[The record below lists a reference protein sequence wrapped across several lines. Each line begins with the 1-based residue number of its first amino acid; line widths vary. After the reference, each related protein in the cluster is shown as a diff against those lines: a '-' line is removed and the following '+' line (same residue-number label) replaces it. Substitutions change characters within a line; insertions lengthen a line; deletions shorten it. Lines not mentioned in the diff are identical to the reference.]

1 MSVLGKLLRDPWLIL
16 GLIAI
21 AGWSI
26 WTLSAKAKKPPL
38 EELEACIEQFEQ
50 AVRIE
55 RRLRWHVRDFCDQDQ
70 ELDPINNP
78 CLSDTPRSK
87 ADRARSEPSY
97 TSMTWDLKELRETYP
112 EFIQAR
118 KEIQA
123 EKRKRWEGREDEFE
137 RLTMEA
143 TLKTFDHISMNPS
156 QIRKR
161 PIYINQKGLDLVAK
175 KLTAA
180 RADAETRS
188 VLEQADQCARAIL

>member
-26 WTLSAKAKKPPL
+26 WTLGAKAEKPPL
-38 EELEACIEQFEQ
+38 KEVETCLDKVEQ
-50 AVRIE
+50 AARIE
-55 RRLRWHVRDFCDQDQ
+55 RRIRGDVREFCDQDQ
-70 ELDPINNP
+70 ELDPMENP
-78 CLSDTPRSK
+78 CLSDAPRSK
-87 ADRARSEPSY
+87 ADRARSKRSY
-97 TSMTWDLKELRETYP
+97 AGLVLDLAGLRSTYP
-112 EFIQAR
+112 EIIQAQE
-118 KEIQA
+118 EIEA
-123 EKRKRWEGREDEFE
+123 ERRKRWEGREDEFE
-137 RLTMEA
+137 RLKLEA

-156 QIRKR
+156 QNRKR

-188 VLEQADQCARAIL
+188 VLEQADECARAIL